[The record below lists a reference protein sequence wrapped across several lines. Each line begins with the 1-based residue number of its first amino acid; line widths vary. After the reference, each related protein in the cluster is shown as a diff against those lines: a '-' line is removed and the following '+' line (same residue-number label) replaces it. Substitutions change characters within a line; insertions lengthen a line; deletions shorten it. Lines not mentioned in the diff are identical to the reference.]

1 MGMTDR
7 MILFK
12 VQLPMVL
19 PVIISGIR
27 VALISTFTAASLGT
41 LVGFGGLGTFI
52 AMGSN
57 GAVALDMIL
66 LGAVPIM
73 IMIFITDFILTKI
86 GDVFEVRISG
96 KKKLQQFWQR
106 ANNLELICCE
116 PSPMTYALH

>member
-1 MGMTDR
+1 
-7 MILFK
+7 
-12 VQLPMVL
+12 MVL

-41 LVGFGGLGTFI
+41 LVGFGTFGTFI

-73 IMIFITDFILTKI
+73 MIFL
-86 GDVFEVRISG
+86 
-96 KKKLQQFWQR
+96 
-106 ANNLELICCE
+106 
-116 PSPMTYALH
+116 